1 MEWKAFFKHHRLD
14 RYAAWPR
21 DASIPRAQWMQKAK
35 NEAKYR
41 PVIMCGGHP
50 LRIPLNMAG
59 RAELFLL
66 SSILAD
72 NPASMVL
79 WSTKDLTRRLT
90 EWSAQL
96 EE

>member
-1 MEWKAFFKHHRLD
+1 
-14 RYAAWPR
+14 
-21 DASIPRAQWMQKAK
+21 MQKAK
-35 NEAKYR
+35 NAAKYR

-50 LRIPLNMAG
+50 LRKPLNMAG

-66 SSILAD
+66 SSILAG

-79 WSTKDLTRRLT
+79 WSTQDLTKRLV

-96 EE
+96 DE